1 MYLIPQMVQPPAF
14 KIFECVLKSYFLQI
28 PQNTTALKKK
38 KSIMNFP
45 VFFSPFWVH
54 ERVFVAEMLQCYI
67 KLFYVKKEK
76 SKDDVIIE

>member
-1 MYLIPQMVQPPAF
+1 
-14 KIFECVLKSYFLQI
+14 
-28 PQNTTALKKK
+28 
-38 KSIMNFP
+38 MNFP

>member
-1 MYLIPQMVQPPAF
+1 
-14 KIFECVLKSYFLQI
+14 
-28 PQNTTALKKK
+28 
-38 KSIMNFP
+38 MNFP
-45 VFFSPFWVH
+45 VFFSPFWVQ